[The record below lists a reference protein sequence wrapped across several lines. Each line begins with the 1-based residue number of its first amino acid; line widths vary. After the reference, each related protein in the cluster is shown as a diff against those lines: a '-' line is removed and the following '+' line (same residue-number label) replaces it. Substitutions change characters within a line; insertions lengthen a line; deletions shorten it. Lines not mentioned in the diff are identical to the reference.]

1 MNNRL
6 ESDGFSDIARLG
18 NLSLYTC
25 PQLLESIQNMK
36 VDIED
41 FGDFQRL
48 TLENNQVF
56 VSICYE
62 PNGKFIKIEREV
74 WKNHGLDL
82 NHEAKH

>member
-1 MNNRL
+1 MNNRF

-18 NLSLYTC
+18 DLSLYTC
-25 PQLLESIQNMK
+25 QQLLESIQNMNTN
-36 VDIED
+36 IED
-41 FGDFQRL
+41 FGYFQRL
-48 TLENNQVF
+48 TLENNQVL

-82 NHEAKH
+82 NHEVKH